1 MDGLPI
7 KKDVDSAPTVFA
19 GYFDVCLTGYHG
31 DGSALLPDGQVVPI
45 VPGEDVSAG
54 ATKKLVLSLFHRI
67 ISSSLFPL

>member
-19 GYFDVCLTGYHG
+19 GYFDVCLTGCHG
-31 DGSALLPDGQVVPI
+31 DGSPLLQDGQAASI